1 MAPAATATT
10 AAAANGKHAALKN
23 GANGANGHDHGN
35 VHLSSADVIHL
46 EHEYGA
52 HK

>member
-1 MAPAATATT
+1 MAPAATIRTEVS
-10 AAAANGKHAALKN
+10 
-23 GANGANGHDHGN
+23 NGHADAAKKSNGTAQSKKGEI
-35 VHLSSADVIHL
+35 HLTSADVIHL

>member
-1 MAPAATATT
+1 MGLNDISIKRSENGVNGGTPHVVKKAA
-10 AAAANGKHAALKN
+10 G
-23 GANGANGHDHGN
+23 GGGE
-35 VHLSSADVIHL
+35 VHLTSADVIHL

>member
-1 MAPAATATT
+1 MGFNDISIKASENGVNGGTPHVVKKAT
-10 AAAANGKHAALKN
+10 G
-23 GANGANGHDHGN
+23 GGE